1 MRVSAWRR
9 YGKSTAAFSLA
20 GAGLL
25 AGFANGLLGAG
36 GGIIAVFAFSH
47 FFKESKEGYERRDLY
62 ANALCVMLPIS
73 AVSCVRYALAGH
85 LVTDGF
91 GVFVLPAVAGGIV
104 GGLLLG
110 RLRAS
115 LLKKLFGILVVY
127 SGVLLILR

>member
-9 YGKSTAAFSLA
+9 YGKSKVAFFLA

-36 GGIIAVFAFSH
+36 GGIIAVFAFSA
-47 FFKESKEGYERRDLY
+47 FLGEGYERRDLY

-73 AVSCVRYALAGH
+73 AISCIRYAIAGH

-91 GVFVLPAVAGGIV
+91 GVFALPAVLGGIV
-104 GGLLLG
+104 GGYLLG

-127 SGVLLILR
+127 SGVLLIIR